1 MVNSSIFIVRSPLQ
15 LFNCVEASKRYDD
28 CGMKILL
35 ILARKK
41 VDKELMEQVVAG
53 SDAVWDEVIYGDIRS
68 NLKQVGLILSL
79 LRRHG
84 RIKYC
89 FLGDATQIVN
99 IYINSV
105 KPEQVVIIDD
115 GASTYQRA
123 KMASSGNYLVKSR
136 HQEDIPKLK
145 QLINRVLRLGPDF
158 FGRAS
163 FFTMYPRIR
172 EYSKDLRIVHND
184 YRFFRE
190 RVASLPVS
198 REIFFIGCDIKR
210 YVLKNPERFEFYLA
224 AVAKHYHGR
233 NWSYVLHR
241 KENESESQRQF
252 MAEMAQKYGFQL
264 QVFDR
269 ILEQQIL
276 HQGWQPEEV
285 ATFYSAGIDT
295 LSRIYRSTA
304 TVFKLRVEDVKET
317 SQFAL
322 NEMHRS
328 YKEMNLNIVEI

>member
-1 MVNSSIFIVRSPLQ
+1 MEQESIFIVRSPLQ
-15 LFNCVEASKRYDD
+15 LFNCVEASKRYAD
-28 CGMKILL
+28 CGRKILL
-35 ILARKK
+35 ILARKQ

-53 SDAVWDEVIYGDIRS
+53 SDVAWDEVIHGDIRS
-68 NLKQVGLILSL
+68 NLKQAGLVLSL

-105 KPEQVVIIDD
+105 NSEHVVIIDD

-123 KMASSGNYLVKSR
+123 KMVSSGQYLVKSR
-136 HQEDIPKLK
+136 YQRKIPKLK
-145 QLINRVLRLGPDF
+145 QFINRVLRLGPDF
-158 FGRAS
+158 FGKAS

-172 EYSKDLRIVHND
+172 EYSKDLRIVIND

-190 RVASLPVS
+190 RIASLPV
-198 REIFFIGCDIKR
+198 RPEIFFIGCDIKR
-210 YVLKNPERFEFYLA
+210 YVLNNPERFEFYLA
-224 AVAKHYHGR
+224 AVAGHYQGR
-233 NWSYVLHR
+233 SWAYILHR
-241 KENESESQRQF
+241 KENESHSQRQF
-252 MAEMAQKYGFQL
+252 MTEMAQKYGFRL
-264 QVFDR
+264 QVFDM
-269 ILEQQIL
+269 ILEQQIM
-276 HQGWQPEEV
+276 HQGWQPEEI

-295 LSRIYRSTA
+295 LSTIYRSTA
-304 TVFKLRVEDVKET
+304 TVFKLRAEDVKDT